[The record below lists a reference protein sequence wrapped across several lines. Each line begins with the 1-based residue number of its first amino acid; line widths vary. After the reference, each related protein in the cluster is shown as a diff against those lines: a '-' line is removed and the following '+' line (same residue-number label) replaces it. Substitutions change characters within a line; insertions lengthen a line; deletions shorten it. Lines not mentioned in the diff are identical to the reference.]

1 VRLTRILAVMR
12 FIGVNSARWLALV
25 ASLSVAAAPCR
36 ADEGVAISQLPRPVL
51 RALGQRFPSGR
62 ILEAEWDGDG
72 QGHYEIK
79 VQDGPTRHIVY
90 VRAKGTIYKDEID

>member
-1 VRLTRILAVMR
+1 MR
-12 FIGVNSARWLALV
+12 FIGFKPARWLALA

-36 ADEGVAISQLPRPVL
+36 ADEDVAVSQLPRPVL
-51 RALGQRFPSGR
+51 RALGQRFSSDR

-79 VQDGPTRHIVY
+79 VQYGHTRHKVY
-90 VRAKGTIYKDEID
+90 VHAEGTIYKDEID